1 MINKDKADKAI
12 VEYFK
17 SREDEK
23 VDSWDLCD
31 ISHDIR
37 NVLKDLE
44 AWNYP
49 DEPPKTDEYVL
60 LSFEN
65 FSLPC
70 IGRYSEDENGG
81 NYYCGDEDETLL
93 SQGLIVNGWMPLPAL
108 CNIGMRSSA
117 E

>member
-1 MINKDKADKAI
+1 MISRDKADKAI

-17 SREDEK
+17 SRVGEK

-37 NVLKDLE
+37 NVIKDLE

-60 LSFEN
+60 LSFVN

-70 IGRYSEDENGG
+70 IGRYSEDEKGG

-93 SQGLIVNGWMPLPAL
+93 SQGMIVNGWMPLPKNAV
-108 CNIGMRSSA
+108 
-117 E
+117 